1 MPPFVLI
8 PGFGLL
14 EIARII
20 KLIKMKTG
28 ILLATLVIAVSANA
42 QSLKETLYSGKL
54 KTDTGTVIRKGEDLS
69 SKIDTARKKPVELQK
84 IKTAQL
90 VKDTSAAGLTGQAV
104 ALDSAAGMTTSID
117 TANAIDPVAAVAG
130 PKDNN
135 KVWKEYLDSLTGTL
149 RTEVLTSKKIK
160 SGTYSVLIE
169 YEIGV
174 DGQITVNNVSCS
186 PESSFL
192 GDQIKE
198 RITLTAP
205 QMTPL
210 LNTYGQ
216 PRKAIKKQML
226 TLSK

>member
-1 MPPFVLI
+1 M
-8 PGFGLL
+8 
-14 EIARII
+14 R
-20 KLIKMKTG
+20 TG
-28 ILLATLVIAVSANA
+28 ILLATFIIAVSANA

-84 IKTAQL
+84 IKMAQG
-90 VKDTSAAGLTGQAV
+90 VKDS
-104 ALDSAAGMTTSID
+104 SAAGMAAQNGVQDSAGNTTAQTDMAIAVD
-117 TANAIDPVAAVAG
+117 TAAAVAA

-135 KVWKEYLDSLTGTL
+135 KIWKEYLDSLTGTL

-210 LNTYGQ
+210 LNAHGQ
-216 PRKAIKKQML
+216 PRKAVKKQML